1 MLLGAPAWASKKTL
15 CATPPKANVT
25 VSPALTV
32 SDAGVNANDG
42 VADTVRPSPGDV
54 GVPSP
59 PPPHAPSVTAI
70 SASAAYSLCAIEA
83 LLIVCLPRVCSL
95 RRRETAGDGSHA
107 GGGSVRGHRVRA
119 QAKRPAD
126 SVGRPE
132 DRGAS
137 V

>member
-32 SDAGVNANDG
+32 SDAGLNASDG
-42 VADTVRPSPGDV
+42 VAATVRPSPGDV
-54 GVPSP
+54 GVPPP

-70 SASAAYSLCAIEA
+70 SASAAYGLCAMGA
-83 LLIVCLPRVCSL
+83 LLIVCLPRVRSL
-95 RRRETAGDGSHA
+95 RRRETAGDGGHA
-107 GGGSVRGHRVRA
+107 GGGSVCGHRARA

-126 SVGRPE
+126 SVGYPE
-132 DRGAS
+132 DRGAGA
-137 V
+137 